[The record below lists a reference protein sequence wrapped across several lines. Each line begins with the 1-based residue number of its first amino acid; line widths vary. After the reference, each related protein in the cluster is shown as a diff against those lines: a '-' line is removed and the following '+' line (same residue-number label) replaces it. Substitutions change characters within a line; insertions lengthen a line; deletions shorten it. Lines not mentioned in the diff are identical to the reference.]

1 MSDEKIDIENINMPG
16 KTAHPKPEHKTMIDS
31 EALLAALHSAADP
44 ERAVPMK
51 AYMKNRFD
59 YLGIAKP
66 HIAQICKPF
75 FKQAAK
81 QDIDWRFVAQCW
93 ESPYRELQYC
103 ALNYLKAMQK
113 QLTPQDIPRLE
124 KLITEKS
131 WWDTSDVLDRIVGGI
146 ALNYSEVNAVLLD
159 WSRSDNIWL
168 RRVAIDHQLLR
179 KEKTD
184 TALLEQI
191 IRNNLA
197 QKEFFINKAI
207 GWALRDYSKTNPAWV
222 RAFITRHR
230 SHMAALS
237 IREAEKYL

>member
-1 MSDEKIDIENINMPG
+1 
-16 KTAHPKPEHKTMIDS
+16 MIDNK
-31 EALLAALHSAADP
+31 ALLAALRDAADP
-44 ERAVPMK
+44 ECTAPMK
-51 AYMKNRFD
+51 AYMKNRFEF
-59 YLGIAKP
+59 LGVTKP
-66 HIAQICKPF
+66 HIGQICKPF
-75 FKQAAK
+75 FKQSAS
-81 QDIDWRFVAQCW
+81 QEIDWPFVRECW
-93 ESPYRELQYC
+93 KNPYRELQYC
-103 ALNYLKAMQK
+103 ALNYLKAVQK

-184 TALLEQI
+184 TELLEQI
-191 IRNNLA
+191 ICNNLA

-222 RAFITRHR
+222 RAFIARHR
-230 SHMAALS
+230 SLMAALS